1 MSEQVKAI
9 VNQLQGK
16 IEQANKEA
24 EEIIEQA
31 KHTAENIKKKARIE
45 AKNISDEAQKKIK
58 LLEKAHED
66 KLKQAVRD
74 TLIELKEKTIKQV
87 LKQSI
92 NKTFL
97 EQTNNADVIK
107 QAILTLCKEFGKYYK
122 GPVDLKVLL
131 GEELFNKSGIAI
143 QKRVHDEIK
152 KEIDIQIDPSM
163 KGGFRIGQAESG
175 YLYDFSD
182 AMLAELFSHAYGKQI
197 EEQIFSTPAQ

>member
-24 EEIIEQA
+24 EKIIEQA
-31 KHTAENIKKKARIE
+31 KRRAEEIKRDARNE
-45 AKNISDEAQKKIK
+45 AKSIFDEAQKKIK

-74 TLIELKEKTIKQV
+74 TLIELKEKTIKEV

-97 EQTNNADVIK
+97 EQANKSEVIK

-131 GEELFNKSGIAI
+131 GEELFNKSGEEI
-143 QKRVHDEIK
+143 QKRVHSEIN
-152 KEIDIQIDPSM
+152 KEIAIQIDPSI
-163 KGGFRIGQAESG
+163 KGGFRIGPSESG

-197 EEQIFSTPAQ
+197 EEQIFTDPAK